1 MRARRSVT
9 SCHVHGHTPVRAIV
23 LRGPPSFIIHSST
36 SKSLKDEHRDEIHLM
51 TSGQTLELDY
61 TGGPMDKRFCDRQSP
76 SSTARSVCTCSRHS
90 VHLGFISAL
99 SGDNNNNTRQCS
111 RTIKHDCSDRTGN
124 VHNHLL
130 KQQSP
135 DSIVYFCALQVK
147 RSPVIYLGFP
157 LSQKTRTKVQKIHI
171 CLFSST

>member
-1 MRARRSVT
+1 
-9 SCHVHGHTPVRAIV
+9 
-23 LRGPPSFIIHSST
+23 
-36 SKSLKDEHRDEIHLM
+36 
-51 TSGQTLELDY
+51 
-61 TGGPMDKRFCDRQSP
+61 MDKRFCDRQSP
-76 SSTARSVCTCSRHS
+76 SSTARSGCTCSRHS

-147 RSPVIYLGFP
+147 RSPVIYLGFSFVSKNTHKSTEDP
-157 LSQKTRTKVQKIHI
+157 HLSFFFNMTP
-171 CLFSST
+171 